1 MANVKS
7 FKRWRNGFRELLW
20 CVGVWEFI
28 MGNPS
33 ILKEEIM
40 KEFL

>member
-1 MANVKS
+1 MVSGLIMACI
-7 FKRWRNGFRELLW
+7 G
-20 CVGVWEFI
+20 VGVLIWFI